1 MDIKW
6 KMGDCVTACLQE
18 VSKNPDNY
26 KIYVLQL
33 LAPQTLYQ
41 TGSIPVA
48 YFTEKNYKSGDQI
61 NTHVF
66 LQTNQQQGAILD
78 PMYQQ
83 NFVTIDD
90 YIRFLSTQVARNA
103 DQPLLEV
110 DIQPM
115 TLDKLQEGF
124 SRFENNLEF
133 IPIYYEFPTFGP
145 VKLLQKCLLSN
156 PSASLRNLKSLIS
169 TFDQQ
174 RSCPVACMSYKRSSS
189 HTTSPECNQIII

>member
-1 MDIKW
+1 MGDCIIACLRKMSTSLPACLQVVLISLMDNKW

-18 VSKNPDNY
+18 VGKNPDNY

-33 LAPQTLYQ
+33 LAPATLYQ

-66 LQTNQQQGAILD
+66 LKTNQQQGVILD

-83 NFVTIDD
+83 NFGTMDD
-90 YIRFLSTQVARNA
+90 YIRFLSTQVDRKA

-115 TLDKLQEGF
+115 TLD
-124 SRFENNLEF
+124 
-133 IPIYYEFPTFGP
+133 
-145 VKLLQKCLLSN
+145 
-156 PSASLRNLKSLIS
+156 
-169 TFDQQ
+169 
-174 RSCPVACMSYKRSSS
+174 
-189 HTTSPECNQIII
+189 